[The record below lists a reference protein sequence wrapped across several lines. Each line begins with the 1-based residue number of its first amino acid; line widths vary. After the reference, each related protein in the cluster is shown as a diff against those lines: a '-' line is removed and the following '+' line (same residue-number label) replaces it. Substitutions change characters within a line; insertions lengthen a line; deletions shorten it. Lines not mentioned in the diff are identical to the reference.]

1 MLVTKGE
8 VEISSP
14 PLKLF
19 QCMTQKTYG
28 VYGMIEWSILLNVA
42 GRIMNI
48 DFEGGLAS
56 GTGIRPATFTTRNE
70 IVQFA
75 IENSGHFKQ
84 GRIILVSEMDI
95 EEPNEVIAEATEI
108 IPTDTEVAAE
118 DNLTEVEVSSLEEA
132 VDYLVSNFDDAKKQ
146 QLRSKVTA
154 KAFAETKGIR
164 FVGL

>member
-1 MLVTKGE
+1 
-8 VEISSP
+8 
-14 PLKLF
+14 
-19 QCMTQKTYG
+19 MTQKTYG

-75 IENSGHFKQ
+75 IENSGHFKH

-95 EEPNEVIAEATEI
+95 EEPKEAMAEATEI
-108 IPTDTEVAAE
+108 NPTDTEVAAE

>member
-1 MLVTKGE
+1 
-8 VEISSP
+8 
-14 PLKLF
+14 
-19 QCMTQKTYG
+19 
-28 VYGMIEWSILLNVA
+28 
-42 GRIMNI
+42 MNI

-75 IENSGHFKQ
+75 IENSGHFKH

-95 EEPNEVIAEATEI
+95 EEPKEAIAEATEI
-108 IPTDTEVAAE
+108 IPTDTEEVVE

-132 VDYLVSNFDDAKKQ
+132 IDYLVSNFDDAKKQ

>member
-1 MLVTKGE
+1 
-8 VEISSP
+8 
-14 PLKLF
+14 
-19 QCMTQKTYG
+19 MTQKTYG

-84 GRIILVSEMDI
+84 GRIILVSEMEI

>member
-1 MLVTKGE
+1 
-8 VEISSP
+8 
-14 PLKLF
+14 
-19 QCMTQKTYG
+19 
-28 VYGMIEWSILLNVA
+28 MIEWSILLNVA

-75 IENSGHFKQ
+75 IENSGHFKH

-95 EEPNEVIAEATEI
+95 EEPKEAIAEATEI
-108 IPTDTEVAAE
+108 NPTDTEVAAE

>member
-1 MLVTKGE
+1 
-8 VEISSP
+8 
-14 PLKLF
+14 
-19 QCMTQKTYG
+19 
-28 VYGMIEWSILLNVA
+28 
-42 GRIMNI
+42 MNI

-75 IENSGHFKQ
+75 IENSGHFKH

-95 EEPNEVIAEATEI
+95 EEPKEAIAEATEI

>member
-1 MLVTKGE
+1 
-8 VEISSP
+8 
-14 PLKLF
+14 
-19 QCMTQKTYG
+19 
-28 VYGMIEWSILLNVA
+28 MIEWSILLNVA

-95 EEPNEVIAEATEI
+95 EEPKEVIAEDTEI
-108 IPTDTEVAAE
+108 TPTDTEVAAE

>member
-1 MLVTKGE
+1 
-8 VEISSP
+8 
-14 PLKLF
+14 
-19 QCMTQKTYG
+19 MTQKTYG

-75 IENSGHFKQ
+75 IENSGHFKH

-108 IPTDTEVAAE
+108 NPTDTEVAAE

>member
-1 MLVTKGE
+1 
-8 VEISSP
+8 
-14 PLKLF
+14 
-19 QCMTQKTYG
+19 
-28 VYGMIEWSILLNVA
+28 
-42 GRIMNI
+42 MNI

>member
-1 MLVTKGE
+1 
-8 VEISSP
+8 
-14 PLKLF
+14 
-19 QCMTQKTYG
+19 MTQKTYG

-75 IENSGHFKQ
+75 IENSGHFKH

-95 EEPNEVIAEATEI
+95 EEPKEAIAEATEV
-108 IPTDTEVAAE
+108 IPTDTEEVVE

>member
-1 MLVTKGE
+1 
-8 VEISSP
+8 
-14 PLKLF
+14 
-19 QCMTQKTYG
+19 MTQKTYG

-95 EEPNEVIAEATEI
+95 EEPKEVIAEDTEI
-108 IPTDTEVAAE
+108 TPTDTEVAAE

-154 KAFAETKGIR
+154 KAFAKTKGIR

>member
-1 MLVTKGE
+1 
-8 VEISSP
+8 
-14 PLKLF
+14 
-19 QCMTQKTYG
+19 
-28 VYGMIEWSILLNVA
+28 
-42 GRIMNI
+42 MNI

-84 GRIILVSEMDI
+84 GRIILVSEMEI

>member
-1 MLVTKGE
+1 
-8 VEISSP
+8 
-14 PLKLF
+14 
-19 QCMTQKTYG
+19 MTQKTYG

-75 IENSGHFKQ
+75 IENSGHFKH

-95 EEPNEVIAEATEI
+95 EEPKEAIAEATEI
-108 IPTDTEVAAE
+108 IPTDTEEVVE

-132 VDYLVSNFDDAKKQ
+132 IDYLVSNFDDAKKQ

>member
-1 MLVTKGE
+1 
-8 VEISSP
+8 
-14 PLKLF
+14 
-19 QCMTQKTYG
+19 
-28 VYGMIEWSILLNVA
+28 
-42 GRIMNI
+42 MNI

-75 IENSGHFKQ
+75 IENSGHFKH

-108 IPTDTEVAAE
+108 NPTDTEEVVE

>member
-1 MLVTKGE
+1 
-8 VEISSP
+8 
-14 PLKLF
+14 
-19 QCMTQKTYG
+19 
-28 VYGMIEWSILLNVA
+28 MIEWSILLNVA

-56 GTGIRPATFTTRNE
+56 GTGIRPASFTTRNE

-84 GRIILVSEMDI
+84 GRIILVSEMEI

>member
-1 MLVTKGE
+1 
-8 VEISSP
+8 
-14 PLKLF
+14 
-19 QCMTQKTYG
+19 MTQKTYG

-108 IPTDTEVAAE
+108 NPTDTEVAAE

>member
-1 MLVTKGE
+1 
-8 VEISSP
+8 
-14 PLKLF
+14 
-19 QCMTQKTYG
+19 
-28 VYGMIEWSILLNVA
+28 
-42 GRIMNI
+42 MNI

-75 IENSGHFKQ
+75 IENSGHFKH

-95 EEPNEVIAEATEI
+95 EEPKEAIAEATEI
-108 IPTDTEVAAE
+108 IPTDTEEVVE

-132 VDYLVSNFDDAKKQ
+132 VDYLVSNFDDAEKQ

>member
-1 MLVTKGE
+1 
-8 VEISSP
+8 
-14 PLKLF
+14 
-19 QCMTQKTYG
+19 MTQKTYG

-42 GRIMNI
+42 GRIMYI

>member
-1 MLVTKGE
+1 
-8 VEISSP
+8 
-14 PLKLF
+14 
-19 QCMTQKTYG
+19 
-28 VYGMIEWSILLNVA
+28 MIEWSILLNVA

-75 IENSGHFKQ
+75 IENSGHFKK

-95 EEPNEVIAEATEI
+95 EEPKEVMAEATEI
-108 IPTDTEVAAE
+108 IPTDTEEVVE

>member
-1 MLVTKGE
+1 
-8 VEISSP
+8 
-14 PLKLF
+14 
-19 QCMTQKTYG
+19 MTQKTYG

-75 IENSGHFKQ
+75 IENSGHFKK

-108 IPTDTEVAAE
+108 NPTDTEVAAE

>member
-1 MLVTKGE
+1 
-8 VEISSP
+8 
-14 PLKLF
+14 
-19 QCMTQKTYG
+19 
-28 VYGMIEWSILLNVA
+28 MIEWSILLNVA

-75 IENSGHFKQ
+75 IENSGHFKK

-95 EEPNEVIAEATEI
+95 EEPKEAIAEATEI
-108 IPTDTEVAAE
+108 IPTDTEEVVE

>member
-1 MLVTKGE
+1 
-8 VEISSP
+8 
-14 PLKLF
+14 
-19 QCMTQKTYG
+19 MTQKTYG

-75 IENSGHFKQ
+75 IENSGHFKH

-108 IPTDTEVAAE
+108 NPTDTEVAAE
-118 DNLTEVEVSSLEEA
+118 ENLTEVEVSSLEEA

>member
-1 MLVTKGE
+1 M
-8 VEISSP
+8 I
-14 PLKLF
+14 
-19 QCMTQKTYG
+19 QKTYG

-75 IENSGHFKQ
+75 IENSGHFKH

-108 IPTDTEVAAE
+108 NPTDTEEVVE

>member
-1 MLVTKGE
+1 
-8 VEISSP
+8 
-14 PLKLF
+14 
-19 QCMTQKTYG
+19 MTQKTYG

-95 EEPNEVIAEATEI
+95 EEPNEVIAEDTEI
-108 IPTDTEVAAE
+108 TPTDTEVAAE

>member
-1 MLVTKGE
+1 
-8 VEISSP
+8 
-14 PLKLF
+14 
-19 QCMTQKTYG
+19 
-28 VYGMIEWSILLNVA
+28 
-42 GRIMNI
+42 MNI

-75 IENSGHFKQ
+75 IENSGHFKH

-95 EEPNEVIAEATEI
+95 EEPKEAIAEATEI
-108 IPTDTEVAAE
+108 NPTDTEEVVE

>member
-1 MLVTKGE
+1 
-8 VEISSP
+8 
-14 PLKLF
+14 
-19 QCMTQKTYG
+19 MTQKTYG

-75 IENSGHFKQ
+75 IENSGHFKH

-95 EEPNEVIAEATEI
+95 EEPKEAIAEATEI
-108 IPTDTEVAAE
+108 IPTDTEEVVE

-132 VDYLVSNFDDAKKQ
+132 VDYLVSNFDDAEKQ

>member
-1 MLVTKGE
+1 
-8 VEISSP
+8 
-14 PLKLF
+14 
-19 QCMTQKTYG
+19 MTQKTYG

-95 EEPNEVIAEATEI
+95 EEPKEAIAEATEI
-108 IPTDTEVAAE
+108 IPTDTEEVVE

>member
-1 MLVTKGE
+1 
-8 VEISSP
+8 
-14 PLKLF
+14 
-19 QCMTQKTYG
+19 
-28 VYGMIEWSILLNVA
+28 MIEWSILLNVA

-75 IENSGHFKQ
+75 IENSGHFKH
-84 GRIILVSEMDI
+84 GRIILVREMDI
-95 EEPNEVIAEATEI
+95 EEPKEAIAEATEI
-108 IPTDTEVAAE
+108 IPTDT
-118 DNLTEVEVSSLEEA
+118 EEA

>member
-1 MLVTKGE
+1 
-8 VEISSP
+8 
-14 PLKLF
+14 
-19 QCMTQKTYG
+19 MTQKTYG

-84 GRIILVSEMDI
+84 GRIILVSEMEI
-95 EEPNEVIAEATEI
+95 EEPNEVIAEDTEI
-108 IPTDTEVAAE
+108 TPTDTEVAAE